1 MTKGDDFF
9 EGKYD
14 PEEDEPARGN
24 VTIQPCFLYYNIK
37 QTGKKTA
44 AVTINASEV
53 GGGVLIRYYT
63 DKTKKAQAETQ
74 SFYVDSTDAPKG
86 KKKFKFK
93 NLETGKKY
101 YFDVSLVDDDWD
113 WDWEEDEEEFMSND
127 QNWLSIGNLTL
138 SDM

>member
-1 MTKGDDFF
+1 M
-9 EGKYD
+9 
-14 PEEDEPARGN
+14 
-24 VTIQPCFLYYNIK
+24 
-37 QTGKKTA
+37 
-44 AVTINASEV
+44 
-53 GGGVLIRYYT
+53 IRYYT
-63 DKTKKAQAETQ
+63 DKTKKAQAEIQ
-74 SFYVDSTDAPKG
+74 SFYVDSTDAPEG

-127 QNWLSIGNLTL
+127 QNWFSIGSLTL